1 MGLKPF
7 SSEIRTTS
15 WEAASPLTTEKRTY
29 CCGAT
34 STNGFTRA
42 LTKRFICGRSGSFE
56 TTSTDF
62 EIGPEKLLVSTLVWT
77 LPSVPGLIT
86 LSKDDTVQPHE
97 GRASEMTRS
106 EPPVFLITKSVSMTW
121 PLGTV
126 PMSRVSWVTSILGA
140 ATAALAGAWEAGAAG
155 LDSAGFW
162 ASATPAVRSAATA
175 SRPIF
180 RT

>member
-1 MGLKPF
+1 MR
-7 SSEIRTTS
+7 ITS
-15 WEAASPLTTEKRTY
+15 CEAGSPLTTEKRTY

-34 STNGFTRA
+34 STNGLTTAF
-42 LTKRFICGRSGSFE
+42 TKRFICGRSGSLE

-86 LSKDDTVQPHE
+86 LSNEDTVQPQD

-106 EPPVFLITKSVSMTW
+106 EPPVFLITKSASMTW

-126 PMSRVSWVTSILGA
+126 PMSRVSCTMSILGA
-140 ATAALAGAWEAGAAG
+140 PTVLPWGAAWGAGAAG
-155 LDSAGFW
+155 LDSAGF
-162 ASATPAVRSAATA
+162 
-175 SRPIF
+175 
-180 RT
+180 

>member
-1 MGLKPF
+1 M
-7 SSEIRTTS
+7 TS
-15 WEAASPLTTEKRTY
+15 CEAGSPLTTEKRTY

-34 STNGFTRA
+34 STNGLTTA

-56 TTSTDF
+56 TTSTDL
-62 EIGPEKLLVSTLVWT
+62 EIGPVKLLVSTLVWT

-86 LSKDDTVQPHE
+86 LSKDDTVQPQE
-97 GRASEMTRS
+97 GRASEMIRS
-106 EPPVFLITKSVSMTW
+106 EPPVFLSTKSVSITW

-126 PMSRVSWVTSILGA
+126 PMSLVSWAMSILGA
-140 ATAALAGAWEAGAAG
+140 PTALAGAGAFAAAGDAEAAG

-162 ASATPAVRSAATA
+162 ASATPAVRSAANVT
-175 SRPIF
+175 RPIF